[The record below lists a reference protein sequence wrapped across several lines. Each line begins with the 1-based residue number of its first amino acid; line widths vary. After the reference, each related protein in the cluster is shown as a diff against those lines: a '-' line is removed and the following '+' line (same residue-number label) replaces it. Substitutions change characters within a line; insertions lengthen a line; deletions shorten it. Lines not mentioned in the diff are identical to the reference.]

1 MRRNITSNVLLPILF
16 VAVGSLAALYCVN
29 LSRQTHQVEET
40 SVPIEEGKVEEVVID
55 HLISEYDPIFKK
67 VGEDHDIDWLL
78 LAAIAKTESVFNIE
92 AESHRGAIGLM
103 QIMPGVAENIRKDHE
118 GEVDLLD
125 PLTNVEVAA
134 ELIDENIK
142 MLGLPKKPSLEQWKF
157 VLACYNA
164 GYSRIDDARGLAKHF
179 DVDANDWS
187 IVGMFLSW
195 LSDPAFS
202 ELEVVKSGPFYG
214 SKETLGYV
222 NSVINTHKEY
232 SKQIAEESEKE
243 MAKDKESK

>member
-164 GYSRIDDARGLAKHF
+164 GYPRIADARRLAEYH
-179 DVDANDWS
+179 DDDDESWNAVATY
-187 IVGMFLSW
+187 LS
-195 LSDPAFS
+195 LLAEPEYADH
-202 ELEVVKSGPFYG
+202 EVVQSGAFHG
-214 SKETLGYV
+214 SNETITYV
-222 NSVINTHKEY
+222 NKVTHLY
-232 SKQIAEESEKE
+232 NRYRRRIVL
-243 MAKDKESK
+243 